1 MIFKSYWTQFKY
13 MLNIFIFLKTAF
25 CQKLI
30 KNDAAEAQEPFRKMR
45 LEKIFWNQGLT
56 SPVDEF

>member
-1 MIFKSYWTQFKY
+1 M
-13 MLNIFIFLKTAF
+13 FILFYFLKTAF

-45 LEKIFWNQGLT
+45 LEKSFRNQGLT
-56 SPVDEF
+56 SPVDEL

>member
-1 MIFKSYWTQFKY
+1 MFLYIF
-13 MLNIFIFLKTAF
+13 LLKTAF

-45 LEKIFWNQGLT
+45 LEKSFRNQGLT
-56 SPVDEF
+56 SRGDGF